1 MPATA
6 CEGKMRLLQDK
17 VAVITGA
24 GSARG
29 LGQAIARLF
38 AAHGATVALLD
49 RDAEAAAAR
58 AAEIGDAAFA
68 LHCDVTRR
76 ADCAAAVAAVLA
88 RAGRVDVLV
97 NNAGVTSPQR
107 VMEVDDA
114 TYDRVMDVSMRGALH
129 MTQAVVPAM
138 RAQRSGAIVNMS
150 SVSAQRGGGV
160 FGGSHYAAAKA
171 ALLGYT
177 KACARELAAD
187 GVRVNAVCPGFID
200 TDITAGLMTAE
211 TRAAVVA
218 AIPMGRAGRAE
229 DVAGCC
235 LFLASALS
243 AYCTG
248 TEVDPN
254 GGAHIH

>member
-1 MPATA
+1 M
-6 CEGKMRLLQDK
+6 LLRNR

-24 GSARG
+24 GSPRG
-29 LGQAIARLF
+29 LGRAMARLF
-38 AAHGATVALLD
+38 AEHGARVALLD
-49 RDAEAAAAR
+49 VDGAAAASR
-58 AAEIGDAAFA
+58 AAEIGEAAIGLA
-68 LHCDVTRR
+68 CDVTDRG
-76 ADCAAAVAAVLA
+76 ACAGATAAVIE
-88 RAGRVDVLV
+88 RFGRLDALV

-129 MTQAVVPAM
+129 MTQAAVPIM
-138 RAQRSGAIVNMS
+138 RAQGAGAIVNMS

-160 FGGSHYAAAKA
+160 FGGSHYSAAKA

-177 KACARELAAD
+177 KACARELAPD
-187 GVRVNAVCPGFID
+187 GVRVNALCPGFID
-200 TDITAGLMTAE
+200 TDITAGRLSDEA
-211 TRAAVVA
+211 RAGVIA

-229 DVAGCC
+229 DVAGCA
-235 LFLASALS
+235 LFLVSDLS